1 VTPRAPRAPRP
12 RKAGARAES
21 ASSSASAEDRR
32 FLAEASELSL
42 RGMRRGKGGPF
53 GALVV
58 KDGHV
63 IGRGCNEVTS
73 SLDPTAHAE
82 VNAIRAACRK
92 LKDFSL
98 EGCVLYTSCE
108 PCPMC
113 LGAAYWARV
122 GRVVYANTRRDA
134 EAIGFSDAF
143 IYAELERPPAR
154 RKLALVRIPDAAAEA
169 AFREWREKR
178 DKTPY

>member
-1 VTPRAPRAPRP
+1 VTPRP
-12 RKAGARAES
+12 RKAGDRA
-21 ASSSASAEDRR
+21 ASPSPSAEDRR

-58 KDGHV
+58 KDGRV
-63 IGRGCNEVTS
+63 IGRGCNEVTG

-92 LKDFSL
+92 LEAFSL

-113 LGAAYWARV
+113 LGAAYWARI

-143 IYAELERPPAR
+143 IYAELERPPSR
-154 RKLALVRIPDAAAEA
+154 RKLALVRIPDAAAAA

>member
-1 VTPRAPRAPRP
+1 MTRRKRASQ
-12 RKAGARAES
+12 AGAGATG
-21 ASSSASAEDRR
+21 EDRR
-32 FLAEASELSL
+32 FLAEAAALSL

-53 GALVV
+53 GAIVV
-58 KDGHV
+58 KGGKV
-63 IGRGCNEVTS
+63 IGRGCNEVTGT
-73 SLDPTAHAE
+73 LDPTAHAE

-92 LKDFSL
+92 LKAFSL

-113 LGAAYWARV
+113 LGAAYWARLD
-122 GRVVYANTRRDA
+122 RVVFANTRRDA

-143 IYAELERPPAR
+143 IYAELDRPISR
-154 RKLALVRIPDAAAEA
+154 RKLPMRRITDAAAAA
-169 AFREWREKR
+169 AFREWREKP